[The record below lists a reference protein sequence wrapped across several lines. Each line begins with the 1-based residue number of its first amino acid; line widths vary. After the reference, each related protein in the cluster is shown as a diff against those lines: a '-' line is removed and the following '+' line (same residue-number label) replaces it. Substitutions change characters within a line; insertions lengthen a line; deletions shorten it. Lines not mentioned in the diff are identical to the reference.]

1 MKLPKMEE
9 KKKGIVAMELPKIGG
24 KKNCSVV
31 KIVGEDKRK
40 KKLIGNVVTIGENLR
55 VKKKIVALE
64 LPKSNNLKIIL
75 ILCRIKILIMC

>member
-1 MKLPKMEE
+1 MNCGNEVVENRGGKKKRKGILAMELPKLEKRWERKNWFVAMKLPKMEE

-40 KKLIGNVVTIGENLR
+40 KN
-55 VKKKIVALE
+55 
-64 LPKSNNLKIIL
+64 
-75 ILCRIKILIMC
+75 

>member
-55 VKKKIVALE
+55 VKKKLWH
-64 LPKSNNLKIIL
+64 
-75 ILCRIKILIMC
+75 

>member
-9 KKKGIVAMELPKIGG
+9 KKKGIVAMELSKIGG

-40 KKLIGNVVTIGENLR
+40 KN
-55 VKKKIVALE
+55 
-64 LPKSNNLKIIL
+64 
-75 ILCRIKILIMC
+75 

>member
-1 MKLPKMEE
+1 MELPKLEKRGERKNWFVAMKLPKMEE

-40 KKLIGNVVTIGENLR
+40 KK
-55 VKKKIVALE
+55 
-64 LPKSNNLKIIL
+64 
-75 ILCRIKILIMC
+75 